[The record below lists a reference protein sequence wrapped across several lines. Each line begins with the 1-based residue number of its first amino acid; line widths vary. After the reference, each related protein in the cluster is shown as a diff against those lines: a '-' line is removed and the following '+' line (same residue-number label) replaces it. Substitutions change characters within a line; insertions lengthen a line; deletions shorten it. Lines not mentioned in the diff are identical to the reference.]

1 MKSKLRF
8 MGTEWGFTSCQTP
21 GRTRRTNQEQKFNL
35 QELGSI
41 SNHGVQR
48 KKYLVGGVG
57 YHESLHWPK
66 KVAEGQV
73 LLLINKPTETE
84 VAYTAKKEVKP

>member
-48 KKYLVGGVG
+48 KNIWLVGLDTM
-57 YHESLHWPK
+57 SLTIGPK
-66 KVAEGQV
+66 R
-73 LLLINKPTETE
+73 L
-84 VAYTAKKEVKP
+84 